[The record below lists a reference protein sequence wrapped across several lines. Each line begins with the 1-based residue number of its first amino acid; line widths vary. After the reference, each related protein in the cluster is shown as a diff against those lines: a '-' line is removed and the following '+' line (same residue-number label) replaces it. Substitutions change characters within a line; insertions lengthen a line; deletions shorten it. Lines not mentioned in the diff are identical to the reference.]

1 MHMKANVCDP
11 IIQGQAESEAM
22 RLRLV
27 LPTMQI
33 LGEGFRA
40 RSCLRNKQTKKY
52 TVLPKG
58 KINFNFKFLTMLQES
73 VCTFV
78 SGPEEM

>member
-1 MHMKANVCDP
+1 MDMKANVCDP

-22 RLRLV
+22 NLRLV

-40 RSCLRNKQTKKY
+40 RSCLKNNQKH
-52 TVLPKG
+52 TVLPIR
-58 KINFNFKFLTMLQES
+58 KIKFYFKFLTMLQES
-73 VCTFV
+73 VCTFA
-78 SGPEEM
+78 SGPGE